1 MTTTTPDSQQPL
13 AGQVALITGGGRGI
27 GRAIAIAYAKAGAK
41 VCITARTSSEI
52 DQVAHEINQAGG
64 QGFAATC
71 DVAARASVE
80 SMIEQSVKEF
90 GRLDILMNNA
100 GGGLER
106 TLVGEDDPDV
116 WQSVI
121 EINLLGTYFCTRA
134 ALPHLKAD
142 GGGKIINIGS
152 GMGHQPRAK
161 NSSYNVSKA
170 GVWMLTRCLSI
181 ELWEDGV
188 TVNELIPGPVYTELT
203 ADIFPKDQA
212 HPGISSE
219 WVKDPEDVVPL
230 ALMLATQSS
239 KGPTGQSFSLARRPL

>member
-1 MTTTTPDSQQPL
+1 MTTTDSDSQQPL

-27 GRAIAIAYAKAGAK
+27 GRAIAIAYAEAGAR
-41 VCITARTSSEI
+41 VCVTARTSSEI
-52 DQVAHEINQAGG
+52 DQVVSEIKQAGG
-64 QGFAATC
+64 QAFAVTC
-71 DVAARASVE
+71 DVSDRSSVE
-80 SMIEQSVKEF
+80 AMIERTIGEF
-90 GRLDILMNNA
+90 GRLDILLNNA

-106 TLVGEDDPDV
+106 TLVGEDDPDI
-116 WQSVI
+116 WQSVV

-134 ALPHLKAD
+134 ALPYLKAD
-142 GGGKIINIGS
+142 GGGKIINVGS

-161 NSSYNVSKA
+161 NTSYNVSKA
-170 GVWMLTRCLSI
+170 GVWMLTRCLAL

-219 WVKDPEDVVPL
+219 WVKAPEDVVPL

-239 KGPTGQSFSLARRPL
+239 NGPTGQSFSLARRPL